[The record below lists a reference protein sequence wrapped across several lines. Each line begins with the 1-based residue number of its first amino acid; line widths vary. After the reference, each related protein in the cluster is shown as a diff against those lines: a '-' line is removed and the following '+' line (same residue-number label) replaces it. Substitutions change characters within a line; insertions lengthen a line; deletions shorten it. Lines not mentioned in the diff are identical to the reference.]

1 MKINNALQNQK
12 GSALIEVLAAM
23 GILLFAII
31 GMMISISYANYK
43 STLNYH
49 YRVALLKAEAE
60 LQVIKLQHSSYGT
73 FGNLGT
79 QDFTIRSHSNAKPIN
94 AKISFEVSTVNDPQT
109 TLRTA
114 YTSITAR
121 VRWLETLPMH
131 TLYVSP
137 NEYKEVVV
145 REDYFYERPQ

>member
-49 YRVALLKAEAE
+49 YRVALLRAEAE

-73 FGNLGT
+73 FGT
-79 QDFTIRSHSNAKPIN
+79 QEFTIRSHSNAKPIK
-94 AKISFEVSTVNDPQT
+94 ATIFFDVLTVNDPQT
-109 TLRTA
+109 TLKTS
-114 YTSITAR
+114 YTKITAR
-121 VRWLETLPMH
+121 VRWQETPPMFS
-131 TLYVSP
+131 LYVSP
-137 NEYKEVVV
+137 NDYKEVVV
-145 REDYFYERPQ
+145 REDYFYERVQ